1 MYIRRYTHFPNVTL
15 FIVSLTTQHH
25 HRCRLSKKT
34 IALLR
39 ESSVRES
46 CSLVPFVPYK
56 ATRGG
61 VGSQD
66 LFHNNVTSEPP
77 FVCIVIPCLG
87 WTTYLVY
94 VCGVCVCVV

>member
-1 MYIRRYTHFPNVTL
+1 MRV
-15 FIVSLTTQHH
+15 
-25 HRCRLSKKT
+25 
-34 IALLR
+34 
-39 ESSVRES
+39 S

-94 VCGVCVCVV
+94 VCGVCVLFEMERKKEMERERMERER